1 MKNIF
6 LISMAA
12 FVFCGCSLEESQEPQ
27 KKQTAKERRKEAT
40 KIMKINF
47 FFLKRKNNFQQIT
60 RT

>member
-6 LISMAA
+6 LISIAA

-40 KIMKINF
+40 KNYENK
-47 FFLKRKNNFQQIT
+47 FLLPEEKK
-60 RT
+60 

>member
-40 KIMKINF
+40 KNYENK
-47 FFLKRKNNFQQIT
+47 FLLPEEKK
-60 RT
+60 